1 MKHLLTLKEFSGGDI
16 LEIIQQGI
24 KMKENK
30 EDYFNLC
37 KNKGLLLLF
46 QKTSTRTNL
55 SFQSAI
61 NQLGGYSVDLN
72 WNSSNF
78 SISPIQYEARYV
90 SRNCDLIMA
99 RLKKHEDLKELA
111 KYSSVPVIN
120 GCCEKYHPT
129 QTLADVMTIYEYKQ
143 TFDGVTVTF
152 VGVHNNVVN
161 SLIIASLK
169 LGFKLNLITPIIN
182 DDSWDDELMKEVK
195 QSDLVQSFDN
205 IEEVIQD
212 TDFIYTDT
220 WVDMEYFNNEE
231 FVKEKDERI
240 NKMIKFQINKEILN
254 NHKPLIMHDM
264 PIHPGYEIS
273 EDIIESENS
282 IIYQQAENRMHVEKA
297 LINFLLN
304 S

>member
-1 MKHLLTLKEFSGGDI
+1 MHLLTLKELDGKDI
-16 LEIIQQGI
+16 TEIIQEAI

-30 EDYFNLC
+30 EDYYDIC
-37 KNKGLLLLF
+37 KNKGLLLMF

-61 NQLGGYSVDLN
+61 NQLGGYSVNLD

-78 SISPIQYEARYV
+78 TISPIQYETRYV

-99 RLKKHEDLKELA
+99 RLKKHKDLEELA

-143 TFDGVTVTF
+143 TFEGVTVTF

-161 SLIIASLK
+161 TLIIAALK

-182 DDSWDDELMKEVK
+182 DAAWDDELMEEVK
-195 QSDLVQSFDN
+195 QSDLVKSFDS
-205 IEEVIQD
+205 IEEVIQE

-220 WVDMEYFNNEE
+220 WIDMENFNNEE
-231 FVKEKDERI
+231 YAQEKDARI
-240 NKMIKFQINKEILN
+240 NKMMKFQINKKMLK
-254 NHKPLIMHDM
+254 NHNPLIMHDM
-264 PIHPGYEIS
+264 PIHPGFEIS
-273 EDIIESENS
+273 ENIVESENS

>member
-1 MKHLLTLKEFSGGDI
+1 MHLLTLKELSGKDI
-16 LEIIQQGI
+16 TKIIQEAI

-30 EDYFNLC
+30 EHYYDLC

-61 NQLGGYSVDLN
+61 NQLGGYSVNLN

-78 SISPIQYEARYV
+78 LISPIQYETRYV

-99 RLKKHEDLKELA
+99 RLKKHKDLEELA

-143 TFDGVTVTF
+143 TFEGVTVTF

-161 SLIIASLK
+161 TLIIASLK

-182 DDSWDDELMKEVK
+182 EAAWDDELMEEVK
-195 QSDLVQSFDN
+195 QSDLVKSFDS
-205 IEEVIQD
+205 IEEVLGD

-220 WVDMEYFNNEE
+220 WVDMEYFNDEE
-231 FVKEKDERI
+231 YAQEKDERI
-240 NKMIKFQINKEILN
+240 NKMMKFQINNEMLKN
-254 NHKPLIMHDM
+254 YNPLIMHDM
-264 PIHPGYEIS
+264 PIHPGFEIS
-273 EDIIESENS
+273 EDIVESENS
-282 IIYQQAENRMHVEKA
+282 IIYEQAENRMHVEKA